1 MTNSLKLVILFLIIS
16 FSCSG
21 PTKEQKE
28 ALDAKAQLEKDLNMY
43 KDVWSR
49 FFDGDTA
56 IISNKYFTEDVV
68 VVTSEGNLVGVE
80 AVKNFYLNYFTGFS
94 EIEFTIVGDE
104 ISGRLHGDTGYK
116 QKLLSLIDVL
126 KKFILF
132 LSFIFSINV
141 ELLPYK

>member
-56 IISNKYFTEDVV
+56 KAIHDNHIMDIPYKKNERVFARK
-68 VVTSEGNLVGVE
+68 GNWVE
-80 AVKNFYLNYFTGFS
+80 AFPGRIDHLNHDGTYTVAFDDGDS
-94 EIEFTIVGDE
+94 AEIPIQN
-104 ISGRLHGDTGYK
+104 IRSM
-116 QKLLSLIDVL
+116 
-126 KKFILF
+126 
-132 LSFIFSINV
+132 
-141 ELLPYK
+141 

>member
-49 FFDGDTA
+49 FFDGDTV

-68 VVTSEGNLVGVE
+68 ITS
-80 AVKNFYLNYFTGFS
+80 K
-94 EIEFTIVGDE
+94 
-104 ISGRLHGDTGYK
+104 ISRHLISLK
-116 QKLLSLIDVL
+116 KLLS
-126 KKFILF
+126 K
-132 LSFIFSINV
+132 
-141 ELLPYK
+141 LLHWFFRN

>member
-43 KDVWSR
+43 KDVWSC

-68 VVTSEGNLVGVE
+68 VVSYV
-80 AVKNFYLNYFTGFS
+80 
-94 EIEFTIVGDE
+94 
-104 ISGRLHGDTGYK
+104 
-116 QKLLSLIDVL
+116 
-126 KKFILF
+126 
-132 LSFIFSINV
+132 
-141 ELLPYK
+141 

>member
-56 IISNKYFTEDVV
+56 IISNKYF
-68 VVTSEGNLVGVE
+68 
-80 AVKNFYLNYFTGFS
+80 
-94 EIEFTIVGDE
+94 
-104 ISGRLHGDTGYK
+104 
-116 QKLLSLIDVL
+116 
-126 KKFILF
+126 
-132 LSFIFSINV
+132 
-141 ELLPYK
+141 